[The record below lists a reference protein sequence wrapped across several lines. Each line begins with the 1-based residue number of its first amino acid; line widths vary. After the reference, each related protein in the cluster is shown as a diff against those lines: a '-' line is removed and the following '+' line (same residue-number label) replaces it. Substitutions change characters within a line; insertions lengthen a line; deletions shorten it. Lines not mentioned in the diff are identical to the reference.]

1 MQALVKRR
9 VLDAKISAG
18 ALANPCGH
26 PVPVPRPARQR
37 FQDQQIERALYELQE
52 NAAARGSC
60 PAEHSAIAPASDCSR
75 LTLLGAVAA
84 WLLGRAAQSLLFGV
98 EAADPTALATA
109 AAVLA
114 AVMLA
119 AAYVPAR
126 RASRV
131 DPMAALRHE

>member
-84 WLLGRAAQSLLFGV
+84 WLQSLLFGV

>member
-1 MQALVKRR
+1 M
-9 VLDAKISAG
+9 
-18 ALANPCGH
+18 
-26 PVPVPRPARQR
+26 
-37 FQDQQIERALYELQE
+37 YELQE

-84 WLLGRAAQSLLFGV
+84 WLQSLLFGV